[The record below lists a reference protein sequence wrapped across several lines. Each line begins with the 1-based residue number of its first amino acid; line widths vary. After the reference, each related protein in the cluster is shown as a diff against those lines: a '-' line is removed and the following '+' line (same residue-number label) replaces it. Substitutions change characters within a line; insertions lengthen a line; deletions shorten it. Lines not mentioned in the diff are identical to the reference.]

1 MLGIGN
7 TWNLMGASWEV
18 LKKDKEILFFPFI
31 SGISCLLVLASFAI
45 PIVMSETWRPPAGE
59 AETVHQIVYYGTLFL
74 FYFCNYFVI
83 TFFNSAIVACAA
95 IRMSGGDPTIKD
107 GMKAAFSRVHLIAGW
122 ALVSAT
128 VGLILRMIEGRSR
141 GVGRFVAG
149 LLGMAWTIVSF
160 LVVPAMVIDNKG
172 PIDAFKE
179 STRLLK
185 RTWGEQLVSNFSFGI
200 IFFLL
205 GLPGLALIFLGIALS
220 VKGGANAGMMLGV
233 FASLGVL
240 YFLILS
246 LVQSALHA
254 IFQAALYMYARD
266 GAAPQG
272 FESGVL
278 DGAMSQR

>member
-1 MLGIGN
+1 MFGIGN
-7 TWNLMGASWEV
+7 TWNLMGASWDV
-18 LKKDKEILFFPFI
+18 LKKDKEILVFPFL

-45 PIVMSETWRPPAGE
+45 PIVMSESWRPPAGE
-59 AETVHQIVYYGTLFL
+59 AETIHQVIYYGTLFL

-95 IRMSGGDPTIKD
+95 IRMGGGDPTIKD

-128 VGLILRMIEGRSR
+128 VGLILRMIEGRNR

-149 LLGMAWTIVSF
+149 LLGMAWTVVSF
-160 LVVPAMVIDNKG
+160 LVVPALVIDNKG
-172 PIDAFKE
+172 PVEAFKE

-185 RTWGEQLVSNFSFGI
+185 RTWGEQLVSNFSFGM

-205 GLPGLALIFLGIALS
+205 GLPGLALIFLGITLAS
-220 VKGGANAGMMLGV
+220 KGGANAGVMLGV
-233 FASLGVL
+233 FAGLGAL

-266 GAAPQG
+266 GAAPSG

-278 DGAMSQR
+278 DGAMTQR

>member
-1 MLGIGN
+1 MFGIGN
-7 TWNLMGASWEV
+7 TWNLMGASWDV

-45 PIVMSETWRPPAGE
+45 PIVMSDSWRPPAGE
-59 AETVHQIVYYGTLFL
+59 VETVHQVIYYGTLFL

-83 TFFNSAIVACAA
+83 TFFNSAIVECAA
-95 IRMSGGDPTIKD
+95 IRMGGGDPTIKD
-107 GMKAAFSRVHLIAGW
+107 GMRAAFSRIHLIAGW

-185 RTWGEQLVSNFSFGI
+185 RTWGEQLVSNFSFGL

-220 VKGGANAGMMLGV
+220 VKGGANAGVMLGV
-233 FASLGVL
+233 FAGLGVL

-254 IFQAALYMYARD
+254 IFQTALYMYARD

-272 FESGVL
+272 FESGIL

>member
-1 MLGIGN
+1 MFGIGN
-7 TWNLMGASWEV
+7 TWNLMGASWDV
-18 LKKDKEILFFPFI
+18 LKKDKEILVFPFL

-45 PIVMSETWRPPAGE
+45 PIVMSESWRPPAGE
-59 AETVHQIVYYGTLFL
+59 AETVNQVVYYGTLFL

-128 VGLILRMIEGRSR
+128 VGLILRMIEGRNR

-149 LLGMAWTIVSF
+149 LLGMAWTVVSF
-160 LVVPAMVIDNKG
+160 LVVPALVIDNKG
-172 PIDAFKE
+172 PVEAFKE

-205 GLPGLALIFLGIALS
+205 GLPGLALIFLGFALS
-220 VKGGANAGMMLGV
+220 AKGGANAGMMLGV

-240 YFLILS
+240 CFLILS

>member
-1 MLGIGN
+1 MFGIGN
-7 TWNLMGASWEV
+7 TWNLMGASWDV
-18 LKKDKEILFFPFI
+18 LKKDKEILVFPFL

-45 PIVMSETWRPPAGE
+45 PIVMSESWRPPAGE
-59 AETVHQIVYYGTLFL
+59 AETVNQVVYYGTLFL

-128 VGLILRMIEGRSR
+128 VGLILRMIEGRNR

-149 LLGMAWTIVSF
+149 LLGMAWTVVSF
-160 LVVPAMVIDNKG
+160 LVVPALVIDNKG
-172 PIDAFKE
+172 PVEAFKE

-205 GLPGLALIFLGIALS
+205 GLPGLALIFLGFALS
-220 VKGGANAGMMLGV
+220 AKGGANAGMMLGV